1 MRQITTYVP
10 HICRTVSGRGPEN
23 KWSVYEPR
31 VLHACVCVCAWE
43 ELSGP
48 DRVSLHDK
56 QLLRSGMRVGQS
68 GK

>member
-1 MRQITTYVP
+1 MSPTYVQVQLEGV
-10 HICRTVSGRGPEN
+10 CES
-23 KWSVYEPR
+23 KCMS
-31 VLHACVCVCAWE
+31 HAQCVFAWE

-56 QLLRSGMRVGQS
+56 QLLRAGMRAGQS

>member
-10 HICRTVSGRGPEN
+10 YICTTASGGERASRSQARMSHVHG
-23 KWSVYEPR
+23 
-31 VLHACVCVCAWE
+31 VCAWE

-56 QLLRSGMRVGQS
+56 QLLRAGMRAGQS